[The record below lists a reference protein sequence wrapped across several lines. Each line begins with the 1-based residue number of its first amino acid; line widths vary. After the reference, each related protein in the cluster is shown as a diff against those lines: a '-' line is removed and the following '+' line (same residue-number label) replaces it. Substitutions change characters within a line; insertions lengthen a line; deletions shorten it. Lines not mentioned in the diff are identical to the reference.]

1 VAGDPV
7 QGVEVVRTIQ
17 EHAHQVF
24 GRPAYRFECRQGS
37 NTMLLFDAR
46 VDGEPLQVAVLIQ
59 DNDEG
64 RVASSLSSCA
74 RNR

>member
-1 VAGDPV
+1 
-7 QGVEVVRTIQ
+7 
-17 EHAHQVF
+17 VF